1 MSKNTS
7 DLVNEIDAILSGNDT
22 GHQIDNLDLVSE
34 IEMELGS
41 NIQDSLI
48 TTLNENTSLIGLEQY
63 SKTSNEN
70 ETKNNENNN
79 ENNND

>member
-1 MSKNTS
+1 MNKNTS
-7 DLVNEIDAILSGNDT
+7 DLVNEIDDILSGNDT
-22 GHQIDNLDLVSE
+22 RHQIDNLDLVSE

-41 NIQDSLI
+41 DIQDSLI

-79 ENNND
+79 D